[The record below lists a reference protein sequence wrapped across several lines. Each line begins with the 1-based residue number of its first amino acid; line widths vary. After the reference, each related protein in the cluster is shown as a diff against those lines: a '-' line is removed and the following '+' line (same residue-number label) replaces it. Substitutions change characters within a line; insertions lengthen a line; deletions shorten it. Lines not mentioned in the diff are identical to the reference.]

1 MANKHIFE
9 KSAGEKAFWLS
20 NGQKI
25 DNISGLYRV
34 LDNINDE
41 IFGYHVNPERND
53 FATWINVVFHE
64 KELADNLSKISSKK
78 ELKSAIGEWIHDT
91 VRKNITQKKKEQI
104 VYPKKIKVENQ
115 EVIKE
120 VIAKKDLKVEPMGS
134 ERKRLLVGVVDF
146 ILGFIIGL
154 LSMLLYLNMG

>member
-104 VYPKKIKVENQ
+104 VYPKKVKIENQ
-115 EVIKE
+115 EVTKE
-120 VIAKKDLKVEPMGS
+120 VIAKKDLKTIKS
-134 ERKRLLVGVVDF
+134 SSQLWQLLVE
-146 ILGFIIGL
+146 ILL
-154 LSMLLYLNMG
+154 